1 MATGYCIYKG
11 NPFSLY
17 GENVFIGVQMLI
29 IILLFI
35 IFAKG
40 NKIIYGIF
48 FALMIAIAYYTS
60 DPHHLPS
67 FIVEHSI
74 TVQTV
79 LSNLIII

>member
-1 MATGYCIYKG
+1 
-11 NPFSLY
+11 
-17 GENVFIGVQMLI
+17 MLI

-35 IFAKG
+35 FFGKG
-40 NKIIYGIF
+40 DKFIYGLF
-48 FALMIAIAYYTS
+48 FALMIAAAYYTS

-79 LSNLIII
+79 LSN